1 MYAAFYD
8 MIQMEGLKMTSESSK
23 HVAQIYNKKLMC
35 LTYVVLYIY
44 IYFVLILLELINI
57 LLHVATFFGRLW
69 GGI

>member
-44 IYFVLILLELINI
+44 IYTLC
-57 LLHVATFFGRLW
+57 
-69 GGI
+69 